1 MGLHRH
7 ASNLLRFQY
16 ISVSRTD
23 PGNPVAKEPP
33 VKIGNAQRQARVR
46 PDPVRMR
53 LPFRLAS

>member
-33 VKIGNAQRQARVR
+33 VKIGKRSTAGACKARSGQDAVA
-46 PDPVRMR
+46 V
-53 LPFRLAS
+53 